1 MPPLFRKVDC
11 VRMPVTDL
19 EAALV
24 FYRDRLGH
32 ELIWR
37 TATAAGL
44 RMPESGAEI
53 VVHTEG
59 GWTETD
65 LLVDSVDD
73 AVALIVDA
81 GGSVAQPPFDIA
93 VGRCAVV
100 RDPFNN
106 MLVVLDMSK
115 GPLRTDDAG
124 NVIDER

>member
-19 EAALV
+19 EAALA

-32 ELIWR
+32 ELVWR
-37 TATAAGL
+37 TATSAGL
-44 RMPESGAEI
+44 RMPDGDAEI

-73 AVALIVDA
+73 AVARVVDA
-81 GGSVAQPPFDIA
+81 GGSVAQPPFEIA
-93 VGRCAVV
+93 IGRCAVV
-100 RDPFNN
+100 RDPFGN

-115 GPLRTDDAG
+115 GPLRTNAAG
-124 NVIDER
+124 HVIDRR

>member
-1 MPPLFRKVDC
+1 MAPLFRKVDC

-32 ELIWR
+32 ELKWR
-37 TATAAGL
+37 TATSAGL
-44 RMPESGAEI
+44 RMPDSDAEI

-65 LLVDSVDD
+65 LLVDAVDD
-73 AVALIVDA
+73 AVARIVEG
-81 GGSVAQPPFDIA
+81 GGSVAQPAFDIA
-93 VGRCAVV
+93 IGRCAVV
-100 RDPFNN
+100 RDPFGN

-115 GPLRTDDAG
+115 GPLRTGDAG
-124 NVIDER
+124 NVINQP

>member
-1 MPPLFRKVDC
+1 MAPLFRKVDC

-19 EAALV
+19 EAALA

-32 ELIWR
+32 ELKWR
-37 TATAAGL
+37 TATSAGL
-44 RMPESGAEI
+44 RMPESDAEI

-65 LLVDSVDD
+65 LLVDAVDD
-73 AVALIVDA
+73 AVARIVEG

-93 VGRCAVV
+93 IGRCAVV
-100 RDPFNN
+100 RDPFGN

-115 GPLRTDDAG
+115 GPLRTGDAG
-124 NVIDER
+124 NVIEQP